1 EDNNGAMTSQ
11 AVTISITGTND
22 GPTIT
27 SAVQAGSVTE
37 DVAVSLPV
45 LDGDVVIDAG
55 GNLST
60 AGTVTFQDIDLIDT
74 HTASFVL
81 TSTDAAADL
90 PGFAEGS
97 GSGAANIG
105 TFAIDSSVNESNS
118 DTINTGSLGWSFTL
132 NDGNAVLQSLAAGQ
146 VLTQVY
152 TVTLE
157 DNNGAMTSQAVTIS
171 ITGTNDGPTIT
182 SAVQAG
188 SVTEDVAVSL
198 PVLDG

>member
-1 EDNNGAMTSQ
+1 
-11 AVTISITGTND
+11 
-22 GPTIT
+22 
-27 SAVQAGSVTE
+27 
-37 DVAVSLPV
+37 
-45 LDGDVVIDAG
+45 
-55 GNLST
+55 
-60 AGTVTFQDIDLIDT
+60 DLIDT

-198 PVLDG
+198 PVLDGDVVIDAGGNLSTAGTVTFQDIDLIDTHTASFVLTSTDAAADLP